1 MRIVVVVVIVLLLLL
16 FRQCR
21 RRTGPPTTATTGTCT
36 TTTTTRAGLDISCII
51 HTAHRS
57 SHRWDQTADCRS
69 SRSGTLAR
77 RVDSITKRADAGFH
91 RRFQRFTGARSGRR
105 NSQLLLLLLW
115 HRRRERNHDGQ
126 QVARRRRRTRR
137 TRSVL
142 LLQAAARAHALTP
155 RHNRLAVNVQQ
166 QSSAGQ
172 RRRSR

>member
-1 MRIVVVVVIVLLLLL
+1 MRIVVVVVIVLLLL

-36 TTTTTRAGLDISCII
+36 TTTRAGLDISCII

-57 SHRWDQTADCRS
+57 SHWWDQTADCRS
-69 SRSGTLAR
+69 SSGGGTLAR

-105 NSQLLLLLLW
+105 NSQLLLLLW

-137 TRSVL
+137 TRSFL

-166 QSSAGQ
+166 QPSAGR